1 MVFNNLLSPGI
12 SVPVTTQAVAPIP
25 APTTIPLIFIATRA
39 NKQTPDGTGIADGT
53 IESNIL
59 RTITSQ
65 SDLLQAY
72 GNPVF
77 VTSDGEPVQGDET
90 NEYGLLTAY
99 SICGITSVVMLV
111 RADIDLG
118 QLVPTS
124 VEPVLPAANNTFWI
138 DTTSVIGGIFTFNG
152 SVWSAVPFHVYT
164 TAPTGADGADG
175 DWAFDYSTLNGTIKF
190 KFSGTWY
197 DATTTNLQ
205 GVASVTDPLYVQST
219 TPGGAVA
226 GDFWYKTTSSGGGT
240 NLGLSKYRASDG
252 VWVQQPITR
261 QSSAPTPTQ
270 NVIWEDTSQI
280 ATYGFRPLNIGTGSE
295 FITLTTLRVQA
306 TAPTTPPDEGTL
318 WFDDDFTD
326 FAMYVEDGNLWVPI
340 TTTINSNPSGTQKV
354 VSASAPLFPQQDA
367 IWIDVSTPLDRDI
380 FPVVKRW
387 TGSEWEDITSSLY
400 IQSHDPVASLVLD
413 GSYWINTGQSIT
425 HYIVKLYD
433 TTFKGLT
440 VNGGGATVFE
450 TMADGGFNHWAPQTG
465 KIFGRLSQRDVVKSA
480 IKQVIADN
488 HEIRSEFNYYQ
499 LIAAPFYPE
508 TYDDISSL
516 NQDIGQIALGVFDVP
531 KFVIPSG
538 IPVGREITL
547 SDWVSDSRNVP
558 ETGENGFI
566 GAPDPF
572 QANAYPGGLA
582 TNPTDGKDVYV
593 PPTYILL
600 RTIAYS
606 DSVSYPWNPPAG
618 PNRGLVTNVSSVG
631 RISDTGA
638 YVPFNMNRAQR
649 DIAYTN
655 SVNPIAK
662 IPNVGLVLY
671 GQKTQAISGSIL
683 DRINVVRLI
692 AKMKYDFQRL
702 MTPFLFELN
711 NATTRRNAEIVAKRY
726 LAGLTSLNALYDYA
740 VLCDGSNNTGA
751 VIAAHQLIVDVAIKP
766 EQSIEFIYV
775 PILVLEPDDSF
786 PFS

>member
-1 MVFNNLLSPGI
+1 MVSNTLLSPGV

-39 NKQTPDGTGIADGT
+39 NKQTPDGTGIALGT
-53 IESNIL
+53 IESNVL
-59 RTITSQ
+59 RTFTSQ
-65 SDLLQAY
+65 SDILQNY

-77 VTSDGEPVQGDET
+77 VTSDGEPVHGDET
-90 NEYGLLTAY
+90 NEYGLITGY
-99 SICGITSVVMLV
+99 TICGITSICMIV

-124 VEPVLPAANNTFWI
+124 VEPVLPAADESYWI
-138 DTTSVIGGIFTFNG
+138 DTSSVVGGIFTFDG
-152 SVWSAVPFHVYT
+152 ATWTAVPFSIYT
-164 TAPTGADGADG
+164 VAPGAADGVNG

-190 KFSGTWY
+190 KASGTWY
-197 DATTTNLQ
+197 AATTAN
-205 GVASVTDPLYVQST
+205 VTGPGGATDDLYVQAT
-219 TPGGAVA
+219 TPVGAVA

-240 NLGLSKYRASDG
+240 NLALSKYRASDG
-252 VWVQQPITR
+252 VWVQQPILR
-261 QSSAPTPTQ
+261 QSTQ
-270 NVIWEDTSQI
+270 PSPIQNTIWEDISGIST
-280 ATYGFRPLNIGTGSE
+280 TGYRPLNVGTGVE
-295 FITLTTLRVQA
+295 FITLPVVVQA
-306 TAPTTPPDEGTL
+306 TAPTTAPDEGTL
-318 WFDDDFTD
+318 WYDDDYTD
-326 FAMYVEDGNLWVPI
+326 FAMYVEDGNSWVPV
-340 TTTINSNPSGTQKV
+340 TTTLVSNPSSTQKV
-354 VSASAPLFPQQDA
+354 VSASPPQFPQQDA
-367 IWIDVSTPLDRDI
+367 IWIDVSTPLNIDI

-387 TGSEWEDITSSLY
+387 SGAEWEDITSTIY
-400 IQSHDPVASLVLD
+400 IQSVDPVASLVLN
-413 GSYWINTGQSIT
+413 GSYWINTGESIT
-425 HYIVKLYD
+425 HYTVKQYD
-433 TTFKGLT
+433 STFKGLT
-440 VNGGGATVFE
+440 VDNAGAVVYE
-450 TMADGGFNHWAPQTG
+450 VMPDGGFNHWSPQTG
-465 KIFGRLSQRDVVKSA
+465 ERFGRLSQREMVKDA

-488 HEIRSEFNYYQ
+488 QEIRSEFNYYQ
-499 LIAAPFYPE
+499 LIAAPNYPE
-508 TYDDISSL
+508 TYSDISSL
-516 NQDIGQIALGVFDVP
+516 NQDIGQIALGVYDVP
-531 KFVIPSG
+531 KNVIPSG
-538 IPVGREITL
+538 VPVGREITI
-547 SDWVSDSRNVP
+547 SDWVSDSRNAE
-558 ETGENGFI
+558 ETGEQGFV

-582 TNPTDGKDVYV
+582 TNPTDGNNVYV

-606 DSVSYPWNPPAG
+606 DSVSYPWYPPAG
-618 PNRGLVTNVSSVG
+618 PNRGLVTNVASVG
-631 RISDTGA
+631 RISDAGE

-655 SVNPIAK
+655 AINPIAK

-671 GQKTQAISGSIL
+671 GQKTQAIAGSIL

-740 VLCDGSNNTGA
+740 VLCDASNNTGD

-766 EQSIEFIYV
+766 QQSIEFIYV
-775 PILVLEPDDSF
+775 PILVLEPNDSF

>member
-1 MVFNNLLSPGI
+1 MPAFNTLLSPGV

-25 APTTIPLIFIATRA
+25 SPTTIPLIFIATRA
-39 NKQTPDGTGIADGT
+39 NKQTPDGTGTADGT
-53 IESNIL
+53 TESNIL
-59 RTITSQ
+59 RTFTSQ
-65 SDLLQAY
+65 SELLQHY

-90 NEYGLLTAY
+90 NEYGLITAY
-99 SICGITSVVMLV
+99 TICGITSIVMIV

-118 QLVPTS
+118 GLVPTS
-124 VEPVLPAANNTFWI
+124 VEPVLPAKDESYWI
-138 DTTSVIGGIFTFNG
+138 DTTSVVGGIFTFDG
-152 SVWSAVPFHVYT
+152 SLWTAVPFHVYT

-190 KFSGTWY
+190 KASGTWY
-197 DATTTNLQ
+197 AATTTNLTTHA
-205 GVASVTDPLYVQST
+205 GATDPLYVQST
-219 TPGGAVA
+219 TPSGAAA

-240 NLGLSKYRASDG
+240 SLALGKYRASDG
-252 VWVQQPITR
+252 VWVIQPIVR
-261 QSSAPTPTQ
+261 QNTAPTPTQ
-270 NVIWEDTSQI
+270 NTIWEDTSQI
-280 ATYGFRPLNIGTGSE
+280 ATTGFRPLNFGTGAE
-295 FITLTTLRVQA
+295 FITLVVTVQA
-306 TAPTTPPDEGTL
+306 TPPTTAPDEGTL
-318 WFDDDFTD
+318 WYDDDYTD
-326 FAMYVEDGNLWVPI
+326 FAMYVENGNIWVPV
-340 TTTINSNPSGTQKV
+340 TTTLVANPSSTQKV
-354 VSASAPLFPQQDA
+354 ISSSAPQFPQQDA
-367 IWIDVSTPLDRDI
+367 IWIDVSTPLNRDI

-387 TGSEWEDITSSLY
+387 TGSEWEDITASIY

-413 GSYWINTGQSIT
+413 GSYWINTGESIT
-425 HYIVKLYD
+425 HYTVKEYD
-433 TTFKGLT
+433 STFKGLT
-440 VNGGGATVFE
+440 VNNSGAVVDE
-450 TMADGGFNHWAPQTG
+450 VLADGGFNHWAPQTG
-465 KIFGRLSQRDVVKSA
+465 KHFGRLSQREMVKDA

-488 HEIRSEFNYYQ
+488 QEIRSEFNYYQ

-516 NQDIGQIALGVFDVP
+516 NQDIGQIALGVYDVP

-538 IPVGREITL
+538 IPQGREITL
-547 SDWVSDSRNVP
+547 SDWVSDARNAD

-582 TNPTDGKDVYV
+582 TNPTDGKNVYV

-606 DSVSYPWNPPAG
+606 DSVSYPWYPPAG
-618 PNRGLVTNVSSVG
+618 PNRGLVTNVTSVG
-631 RISDTGA
+631 RIADDGS

-649 DIAYTN
+649 DICYNTCL
-655 SVNPIAK
+655 VNPIAK

-671 GQKTQAISGSIL
+671 GQKTQAIAGSIL

-711 NATTRRNAEIVAKRY
+711 NATTRRNATIVAQRY

-740 VLCDGSNNTGA
+740 VLCDSSNNTGD
-751 VIAAHQLIVDVAIKP
+751 VIAAHQMIVDVAIKP

-775 PILVLEPDDSF
+775 PILVLEPNDQF
-786 PFS
+786 PF